1 MAKNL
6 KIIPGLLEISLSL
19 VKSKVHIRKVIF
31 AKAFQITRLWVSWDN
46 WYEWKLETEIL
57 WPMRG
62 FTLPSFMLRLGI
74 TSRETLCLLGEFLSK
89 PMRSFDQVT
98 LTNQKTGACHPG
110 VLSSMLRWW
119 HLALCLFL
127 RFLSPFFSHQ
137 PIRGLWCGLLTNEK
151 TWPMW
156 FKWWEDQ
163 GATMTGGAQVGWGD
177 LNRRRENRERRGNTW
192 PWHEGA
198 SRTQFCQ
205 F

>member
-1 MAKNL
+1 MIWCELRVETGDWDPLTN
-6 KIIPGLLEISLSL
+6 E
-19 VKSKVHIRKVIF
+19 
-31 AKAFQITRLWVSWDN
+31 RLQ
-46 WYEWKLETEIL
+46 
-57 WPMRG
+57 
-62 FTLPSFMLRLGI
+62 LPSFMLRLGI
-74 TSRETLCLLGEFLSK
+74 TCRETLCLLGEFLSK
-89 PMRSFDQVT
+89 PMRSFNQVT
-98 LTNQKTGACHPG
+98 LTNHKAGACHPG

-127 RFLSPFFSHQ
+127 RFLSPFLNHQ

-192 PWHEGA
+192 PWHGGGSQDTIMTFLKQTMRHKPGETIAQFSLDTAGA
-198 SRTQFCQ
+198 CCLITLTKCF
-205 F
+205 